1 MTTPNFPPQWDS
13 NSELLTIVQFA
24 ERLQMSRATVFSW
37 IHRGILVQG
46 KHFLKFG
53 KVVRFVWSDNLL
65 ELLMLDCA
73 KETDRSTTKSTP
85 RVARQT
91 EPSPV
96 NWEY

>member
-1 MTTPNFPPQWDS
+1 MTTSNSLPQRDS

-24 ERLQMSRATVFSW
+24 ERLKMSRATVFSW

-65 ELLMLDCA
+65 ELLLIDCA
-73 KETDRSTTKSTP
+73 KETGRSTTKGTP
-85 RVARQT
+85 RAARQT
-91 EPSPV
+91 EPI